1 MRRCYDNRDMFE
13 YDEGALREI
22 ARSVLAFAREFG
34 VSDAAAELSESS
46 GLSVNV
52 RKGRVETIEQ
62 NRDKALG
69 VTVYVGKRRGHAS
82 STDFSAAALRETVK
96 AAWEIARHTAED
108 PCAGLP
114 DEDTLARDPRDPKVF
129 HEWPIDTEQAVALAQ
144 RIERAAFDTAPMI
157 RNSDGASVSVSHGHF
172 VLANTLGFIGGYRHS
187 RHTIACSPIAR
198 RRGEMQRDDWYSSNC
213 NPKRL
218 ADPDAL
224 GRYAAER
231 ALSRLGARR
240 VPTQRV
246 PVLFEAPLACG
257 LLGHFVQA
265 ASGGALYRRSSFLV
279 DSLGQRVFPEHL
291 DIVEDPFLPGE
302 LGSAPFDGEGVATQ
316 RRKVVER
323 GVVRGYFLS
332 TYSAR
337 KLGMRTT
344 GNAGGSHNL
353 RFASRATRR
362 ADSLEAMLRRLGR
375 GLFVTDLM
383 GHGVNY
389 VTGDYSRGASG
400 FWVEDGRIVHPVE
413 EVTIAGNLREMF
425 GGIVAVGADEITR
438 GTKRT
443 GSVLIGEMALAG
455 S

>member
-1 MRRCYDNRDMFE
+1 MFE

-22 ARSVLAFAREFG
+22 AHSVLAFAREFG
-34 VSDAAAELSESS
+34 ATDASVEVSESS

-52 RKGRVETIEQ
+52 RKGRTETIEQ
-62 NRDKALG
+62 NRDKGLG
-69 VTVYVGKRRGHAS
+69 VTVHVGQRRGHAS
-82 STDFSAAALRETVK
+82 STDFSAGALRETVK
-96 AAWEIARHTAED
+96 AAWDIARHTAED

-114 DEDTLARDPRDPKVF
+114 EEDMLARNPRDPQVF
-129 HEWPIDTEQAVALAQ
+129 HEWPIDVEQALLVAQ
-144 RIERAAFDTAPMI
+144 RAEHAAFDTSPMI
-157 RNSDGASVSVSHGHF
+157 RNSDGASVSVSHAHF
-172 VLANTLGFIGGYRHS
+172 VLGNTRGFTGGYRHS
-187 RHTIACSPIAR
+187 RHTVACSPIAR
-198 RRGEMQRDDWYSSNC
+198 RGREMQRDDWYSSNC
-213 NPKRL
+213 DPRRL
-218 ADPDAL
+218 AEPEAL

-265 ASGGALYRRSSFLV
+265 TSGGALYRKSTFLV
-279 DSLGQRVFPEHL
+279 DSLGQRIFPEHV

-302 LGSAPFDGEGVATQ
+302 LGSAPFDAEGVATQ

-323 GVVRGYFLS
+323 GVVEGYFLS

-353 RFASRATRR
+353 RFASRATR
-362 ADSLEAMLRRLGR
+362 AGDSLEEMLRKLGR

-383 GHGVNY
+383 GQGVNY

-413 EVTIAGNLREMF
+413 EITIAGNLRDMF
-425 GGIVAVGADEITR
+425 GAIAAIGADEITR

-443 GSVLIGEMALAG
+443 GSVLLGEMAVAG